1 MANKVER
8 QPAVKRPA
16 HPAADLP
23 DRNSVVKPET
33 PPAEPTAPSAAP
45 TPPAPIARATPSGE
59 LPAAPSDKDE
69 KFSAPV
75 GTRVRPSTDA
85 RVGRALD
92 NLPRS
97 WSKQALYDAAANE
110 FIDKYGLDPH

>member
-23 DRNSVVKPET
+23 DRDSVVKPET
-33 PPAEPTAPSAAP
+33 PTEPLVSSAAP
-45 TPPAPIARATPSGE
+45 TTAPAPVARVTPPGE
-59 LPAAPSDKDE
+59 LPPAPSDKEE

-97 WSKQALYDAAANE
+97 WSKQALYDAAVNE
-110 FIDKYGLDPH
+110 FINKYGLDPQ

>member
-1 MANKVER
+1 MSKVDR

-23 DRNSVVKPET
+23 SRDAAVT
-33 PPAEPTAPSAAP
+33 PTP
-45 TPPAPIARATPSGE
+45 TPPAATPPAPATPPIAVASPPRD
-59 LPAAPSDKDE
+59 LPAADHAE
-69 KFSAPV
+69 KYSTPV
-75 GTRVRPSTDA
+75 ATRVRPSTEL

-97 WSKQALYDAAANE
+97 WSKQAFFDAALNE
-110 FIDKYGLDPH
+110 FMDRHNLDPEGE